1 MKKPRAIPCVLIVDD
16 DVEALEAAR
25 LVLSTRFA
33 VKTAVDGESVLSIA
47 RETRPAAIVL
57 DVVMPGGKNGFTIL
71 RELGSD
77 PQTRDIPVLMLT
89 GVNQSAG
96 MAFGVEELGRYLGR
110 KPAAFLEKPVNPS
123 ELLRQVSA
131 AIGEK

>member
-1 MKKPRAIPCVLIVDD
+1 MRKARPNPCVLVVDD

-33 VKTAVDGESVLSIA
+33 VRTAVDGESVLSIA
-47 RETRPAAIVL
+47 REVKPAAIVL

-71 RELGSD
+71 RELGNDSE
-77 PQTRDIPVLMLT
+77 TRDIPVLLLT

-96 MAFGVEELGRYLGR
+96 MAFGLEELDRYLGR
-110 KPAAFLEKPVNPS
+110 KPAAFLEKPISPT

-131 AIGEK
+131 AVGEK